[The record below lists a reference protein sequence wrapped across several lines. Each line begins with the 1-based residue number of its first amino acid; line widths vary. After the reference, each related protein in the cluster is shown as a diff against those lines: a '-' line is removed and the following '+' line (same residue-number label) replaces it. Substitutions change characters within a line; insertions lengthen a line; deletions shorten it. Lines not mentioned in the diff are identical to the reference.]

1 MMAVLAIAIREWALM
16 SSLSK
21 TAQWTFS
28 CLIFVTGVYVVLNQH
43 VLLNNLILMAM
54 PISVL
59 FWLIVVPVLLW
70 TQVHIKNSWLMGL
83 TGLMALVP
91 FGLAMIALRDF
102 NPFILLSIAMIVWI
116 ADSAAYF
123 TGKRYGKHKLAPL
136 VSPGKTWEGVAG
148 AWLATSIYALIMI
161 KITGLSYWFI
171 LLFWALMAMSI
182 LGDLFESLIKRQ
194 AGVKDSGK
202 LLPGHGGLLDRVDA
216 LMPVVPFVVF
226 IMMLPIYIRYFLTHA

>member
-1 MMAVLAIAIREWALM
+1 MMAMLAIAIREWALM
-16 SSLSK
+16 SNFSK
-21 TAQWTFS
+21 VAQWTIAG
-28 CLIFVTGVYVVLNQH
+28 LIFITGVYVVFYQP
-43 VLLNNLILMAM
+43 LLLTNVILMAM

-70 TQVHIKNSWLMGL
+70 SQIHIKNSWLMGL
-83 TGLMALVP
+83 TGLVALVP
-91 FGLAMIALRDF
+91 FGLAMIGLRDF
-102 NPFILLSIAMIVWI
+102 NPFILLGIAMIVWI

-123 TGKRYGKHKLAPL
+123 IGKRYGKHKLAPL
-136 VSPGKTWEGVAG
+136 VSPGKTWEGVVG

-161 KITGLSYWFI
+161 KITELSYWFI

-194 AGVKDSGK
+194 AGVKDSGN
-202 LLPGHGGLLDRVDA
+202 LLPGHGGLLDRVDG

-226 IMMLPIYIRYFLTHA
+226 IIMLPIYIRYILTNV

>member
-1 MMAVLAIAIREWALM
+1 MMAMLAISIREWALM
-16 SSLSK
+16 SNFSK
-21 TAQWTFS
+21 VAQWTIAG
-28 CLIFVTGVYVVLNQH
+28 LIFITGVHVVFYQP
-43 VLLNNLILMAM
+43 LLLTNVILMAM

-70 TQVHIKNSWLMGL
+70 SQIHIKNSWLMGL
-83 TGLMALVP
+83 TGLVALVP
-91 FGLAMIALRDF
+91 FGLAMIGLRDF
-102 NPFILLSIAMIVWI
+102 NPFILLGIAMIVWI

-123 TGKRYGKHKLAPL
+123 IGKRYGKHKLAPL
-136 VSPGKTWEGVAG
+136 VSPGKTWEGVVG

-161 KITGLSYWFI
+161 KITELSYWFI

-194 AGVKDSGK
+194 AGVKDSGN
-202 LLPGHGGLLDRVDA
+202 LLPGHGGLLDRVDG

-226 IMMLPIYIRYFLTHA
+226 IMMLPIYIRYILTNV